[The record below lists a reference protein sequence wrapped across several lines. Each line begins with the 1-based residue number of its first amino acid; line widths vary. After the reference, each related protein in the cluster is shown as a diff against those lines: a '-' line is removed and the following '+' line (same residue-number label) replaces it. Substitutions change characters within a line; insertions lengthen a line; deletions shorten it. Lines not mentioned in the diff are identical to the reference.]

1 MCAQSLS
8 CVRLFVNPWTVAHQV
23 PLPLGF
29 SRQEYSS
36 GLPFLSPGDLPNPG
50 WNQHFL
56 HWQAD
61 SLPRSNLV
69 STQLPFDVVQLLSR
83 VRPFETPWTAAR
95 QASLSFTTSWSLLK
109 PMSIE
114 SVLPSNHLVLCHPL
128 LLPLVFPSIR
138 VFSNKVALHIR

>member
-95 QASLSFTTSWSLLK
+95 QASL
-109 PMSIE
+109 
-114 SVLPSNHLVLCHPL
+114 LPGVYSNPCPLNRCCHPTIL
-128 LLPLVFPSIR
+128 SSVIPFSCLWSFPASGS
-138 VFSNKVALHIR
+138 FP